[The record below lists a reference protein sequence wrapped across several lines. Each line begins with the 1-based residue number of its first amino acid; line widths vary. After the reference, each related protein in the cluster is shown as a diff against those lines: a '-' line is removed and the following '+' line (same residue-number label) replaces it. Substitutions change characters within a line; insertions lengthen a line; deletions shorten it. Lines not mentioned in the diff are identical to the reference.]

1 MSTRLPPPAFE
12 QKIVTSEALAS
23 RAAALPKPVV
33 LTNGVFDILHR
44 GHVTYLA
51 QARALGGSL
60 IVAVNSD
67 ASVKM
72 LGKGDDR
79 PINTECDRAAVL
91 AALESVDLVVVFT
104 DKVPLKVI
112 EKARPD
118 IYVKGG
124 DYRVEDLPEAKLVA
138 GWGAKTVTVTFDYQR
153 STTALLKK
161 VRSS

>member
-1 MSTRLPPPAFE
+1 MRS
-12 QKIVTSEALAS
+12 
-23 RAAALPKPVV
+23 
-33 LTNGVFDILHR
+33 
-44 GHVTYLA
+44 
-51 QARALGGSL
+51 
-60 IVAVNSD
+60 
-67 ASVKM
+67 
-72 LGKGDDR
+72 
-79 PINTECDRAAVL
+79 AAVSL
-91 AALESVDLVVVFT
+91 WRS
-104 DKVPLKVI
+104 LKVI

>member
-1 MSTRLPPPAFE
+1 MRLPKRYPQSCILKKENITDDWGILARDIKNRLRDTKDPIPYFLLLLDEADRFIE
-12 QKIVTSEALAS
+12 SSEAVNYQPFD
-23 RAAALPKPVV
+23 AL
-33 LTNGVFDILHR
+33 
-44 GHVTYLA
+44 
-51 QARALGGSL
+51 
-60 IVAVNSD
+60 
-67 ASVKM
+67 
-72 LGKGDDR
+72 
-79 PINTECDRAAVL
+79 AAVL